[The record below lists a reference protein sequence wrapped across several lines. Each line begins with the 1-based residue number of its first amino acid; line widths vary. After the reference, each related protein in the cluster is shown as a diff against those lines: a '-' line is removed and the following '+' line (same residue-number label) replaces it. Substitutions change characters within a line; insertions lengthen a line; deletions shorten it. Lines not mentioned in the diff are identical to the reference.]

1 MNENGRYRELEA
13 RVRDERARL
22 EGVRADYEVIMR
34 SRFHALRML
43 WFSLK
48 QLFGFS
54 SSSDV
59 YAAWSTGVELSLTG
73 SRRKSR
79 AKGRNDVAP
88 AAGLTEEETAL
99 VTAWNE
105 RVAARPMSESPLV
118 TLIVPFFDRR
128 DLTVRCLQSIA
139 DSWFE
144 SLEVQ
149 FVLVD
154 DGSTDQTCAVVT
166 RLDGVEYVRSAK
178 NEGFV
183 RACNR
188 GAALA
193 RAKYVCFLNND
204 TVVRDGWLD
213 YLVNTLEHDGAVG
226 VAGSKLVFPDG
237 KLQEAGSILWRDG
250 TGWNVGRGEHADD
263 PRYNFLR
270 DVDYVSGA
278 SLIVRAD
285 LFRRLGGFSEALR
298 PAYYED
304 ADLCF
309 GARAEGYRVVYQP
322 RSVVVHEDGGSSEDA
337 ASGAKRFQEINRP
350 KFCAKWQA
358 ELDEHLDNSRANV
371 PVAARRYCSDPRV
384 LVIDSYV
391 PMYDREAGSLRLMH
405 VVKMLRQAGYGVVF
419 LPDNYAPLQPYTNE
433 LQQLGVEVLHHFDG
447 GRTPQESLEQALP
460 YIDVAWISR
469 TELFDKYEPL
479 LRRNANVRIV
489 YDTVDLGHVRNRRK
503 AEVHGESD
511 RQWQELQ
518 RQETSAARRADASIA
533 VTAEEQN
540 VLRELGARDVFV
552 VPTIHEPRVS
562 EDRSFE
568 ASSGL
573 LFIGNYHHLP
583 NVDAVGWL
591 CKEVMPIV
599 WRALP
604 DVTLTLLGSNAP
616 REVEALAAD
625 RVSVPGYV
633 RDVEPFFLRS
643 RIFVAPL
650 RFGAGMKG
658 KIGQALEYA
667 LPVVTTAVGAEGIGL
682 RDGEN
687 ASVVAAEPEAFAQAI
702 VALYN
707 DAERWR
713 RYSRAAAA
721 TIEPFTPDAV
731 RPRLLEIFDRVR
743 SLTLICGERPRKQDE
758 RHTEM
763 SK

>member
-1 MNENGRYRELEA
+1 MNQNGRYRELEA

-34 SRFHALRML
+34 SRFHALRLL

-48 QLFGFS
+48 QFFGITD
-54 SSSDV
+54 SSDV
-59 YAAWSTGVELSLTG
+59 YAAWSTGLEPALTG
-73 SRRKSR
+73 GRRPSR
-79 AKGRNDVAP
+79 AKNRKDVVAP
-88 AAGLTEEETAL
+88 VAGLTEEETA
-99 VTAWNE
+99 TIAAWNE
-105 RVAARPMSESPLV
+105 RVAGRRMSDVPIV
-118 TLIVPFFDRR
+118 TLVIPFFERR

-144 SLEVQ
+144 SLDVQ

-154 DGSTDQTCAVVT
+154 DGSTDQTCAVIT

-193 RAKYVCFLNND
+193 RGKYVCFLNND

-213 YLVNTLEHDGAVG
+213 HLVMTLEHDAAIGI
-226 VAGSKLVFPDG
+226 AGSKLVFPDG
-237 KLQEAGSILWRDG
+237 RLQEAGGILWRDA
-250 TGWNVGRGEHADD
+250 TGWNVGRDEHADD

-278 SLIVRAD
+278 SLIVRNE
-285 LFRRLGGFSEALR
+285 LFREVNGFAEALR

-309 GARAEGYRVVYQP
+309 AARARGYRVVYQP
-322 RSVVVHEDGGSSEDA
+322 RSVVVHEDGGSSADP

-350 KFCAKWQA
+350 KFREKWNEA
-358 ELDEHLDNSRANV
+358 LERHFENARANV
-371 PVAARRYCSDPRV
+371 PAAMRRHCKGPQV

-391 PMYDREAGSLRLMH
+391 PLYDKEAGSLRLLY

-433 LQQLGVEVLHHFDG
+433 LQQLGVEVLYHFDG
-447 GRTPQESLEQALP
+447 GRTPQASLEQVLP

-469 TELFDKYEPL
+469 TELYDKYEPL
-479 LRRNANVRIV
+479 LRRNANVRII
-489 YDTVDLGHVRNRRK
+489 YDTVDLNHVRRRRK

-511 RQWQELQ
+511 REWEELK
-518 RQETSAARRADASIA
+518 RQEASAARRADASIA
-533 VTAEEQN
+533 VTPEEQS
-540 VLRELGARDVFV
+540 VLRDLGAREVFV
-552 VPTIHEPRVS
+552 VPTIHEPRS
-562 EDRSFE
+562 DGERSFE

-573 LFIGNYHHLP
+573 LFIGNYNHPP
-583 NVDAVGWL
+583 NVDAVRWL

-599 WRALP
+599 WRSLP
-604 DVTLTLLGSNAP
+604 RVALTLLGSNP
-616 REVEALAAD
+616 PHEVNALAAD
-625 RVSVPGYV
+625 RVIVAGYV
-633 RDVEPFFLRS
+633 RDVAPYFLRS
-643 RIFVAPL
+643 RVFVAPL

-658 KIGQALEYA
+658 KIGQAFEYA

-687 ASVVAAEPEAFAQAI
+687 AAVVAAEPGAFAEAI
-702 VALYN
+702 VTLYG
-707 DAERWR
+707 DAERWH
-713 RYSRAAAA
+713 RYSRAAAK
-721 TIEPFTPDAV
+721 TLEPFTPEAV
-731 RPRLLEIFDRVR
+731 RPRLLYIFDRVS
-743 SLTLICGERPRKQDE
+743 SLVSP
-758 RHTEM
+758 
-763 SK
+763 